1 MNISRNQLLAVIGGV
16 GAGFV
21 SFLIVLY
28 VFLSSAYDGD
38 ASARV
43 YLRPG
48 DGVVQQLQ
56 QAGVRTT
63 GFDLLCR
70 VSTFRLRPGCYD
82 IHPGENI
89 VTIFRRLRNGQQTP
103 VNVVLPVVRTMPDM
117 ARSLGR
123 QLMLDS
129 TAVADSLC
137 DSTFTARYGHTPQ
150 TIAALFIP
158 NTYQVYWSTSLHD
171 FMCRMQREYK
181 AFWNEERCRKAQQAG
196 FTPVEVA
203 TLASIVDAETAN
215 NAEKPMVAGMYVRRL
230 QIGMPLQADPTVVFA
245 VGDFS
250 LRRVLNHHL
259 SAPSPYNTYLNKGLP
274 PGPIRVPSVAGI
286 DAVLNHVK
294 HKNIYMC
301 AKEDFSGTHNFAATY
316 DQHLR
321 NARRYQRALNAR
333 KIK

>member
-1 MNISRNQLLAVIGGV
+1 MKLTIKRLLALIGGA
-16 GAGFV
+16 GAVLVFV
-21 SFLIVLY
+21 VYHHF
-28 VFLSSAYDGD
+28 FLSSAYDGD

-63 GFDLLCR
+63 GFHLLCR
-70 VSTFRLRPGCYD
+70 ASSFRLRPGCYD
-82 IHPGENI
+82 IHPGDDI

-103 VNVVLPVVRTMPDM
+103 VNIVLPVVRTMPDM
-117 ARSLGR
+117 ARFLGR
-123 QLMLDS
+123 HLMMDS

-171 FMCRMQREYK
+171 FMQRMQREYK
-181 AFWNEERCRKAQQAG
+181 TFWNEERCRKAQQAG

-250 LRRVLNHHL
+250 LRRILKHHL
-259 SAPSPYNTYLNKGLP
+259 TVQSPYNTYQNAGLP
-274 PGPIRVPSVAGI
+274 PGPIRVASVAGM

-294 HKNIYMC
+294 HNNIYMC

-333 KIK
+333 NIK

>member
-1 MNISRNQLLAVIGGV
+1 MASKFKWLLAFIGG
-16 GAGFV
+16 AGVV
-21 SFLIVLY
+21 SFLVALY
-28 VFLSSAYDGD
+28 IFLTPACQGD
-38 ASARV
+38 ASVRI

-48 DGVVQQLQ
+48 DDAVQQLQ

-63 GFDLLCR
+63 GFQFLSD
-70 VSTFRLRPGCYD
+70 VTSFRLRPGCYD
-82 IHPGENI
+82 VCPGENI
-89 VTIFRRLRNGQQTP
+89 LEIFRHLRNGRQTP
-103 VNVVLPVVRTMPDM
+103 VNLILPVVRTMPDM
-117 ARSLGR
+117 ARFLS
-123 QLMLDS
+123 QHLMMDS

-137 DSTFTARYGHTPQ
+137 DSTFTARYGFTPQ
-150 TIAALFIP
+150 TVPALFVP
-158 NTYQVYWSTSLHD
+158 NTYQVYWSTSLPD
-171 FMCRMQREYK
+171 FMQRMQREYK
-181 AFWNEERCRKAQQAG
+181 AFWNEERLDKAQQAG

-245 VGDFS
+245 VGDFK
-250 LRRVLNHHL
+250 LRRILKHHL
-259 SAPSPYNTYLNKGLP
+259 SVQSPYNTYLSAGLP
-274 PGPIRVPSVAGI
+274 PGPIRVASVAGI

-301 AKEDFSGTHNFAATY
+301 AKEDFSGTHNFATTY
-316 DQHLR
+316 DEHLR